1 VTIKLAQSRE
11 QSMNHTDHHRF
22 VNPRVDRIR
31 SLNDALRTTLTGGRV
46 MFTRGVA
53 ALGPQAQREIIEALR
68 RYDEFDADNDPYG
81 EHDFGMIV
89 VQGHELLFKI
99 DYYDRDLVYHSPDAA
114 DPSVTTRVLTIMLA
128 DEY

>member
-1 VTIKLAQSRE
+1 VTLTLAQSRE
-11 QSMNHTDHHRF
+11 QSMNHTHHSRF

-31 SLNDALRTTLTGGRV
+31 ALNDALRATLTGGRV
-46 MFTRGVA
+46 MFTPGVA
-53 ALGPQAQREIIEALR
+53 ALGQDVQRQIIEALR
-68 RYDEFDADNDPYG
+68 RYDDFDADNDPYG

-89 VQGHELLFKI
+89 ARGHELLFKI

-114 DPSVTTRVLTIMLA
+114 DPSVTTRVLTIMRA

>member
-1 VTIKLAQSRE
+1 
-11 QSMNHTDHHRF
+11 MNHTHHHRF

-31 SLNDALRTTLTGGRV
+31 ALNDALRTTLTGGRV
-46 MFTRGVA
+46 MFTQGVA
-53 ALGPQAQREIIEALR
+53 ALGQEAQRQIIEALR

-99 DYYDRDLVYHSPDAA
+99 DYYDRDLAFHSPDAA
-114 DPSVTTRVLTIMLA
+114 DPSVTTRVLTIMRA

>member
-1 VTIKLAQSRE
+1 
-11 QSMNHTDHHRF
+11 MNNTDHCRF

-53 ALGPQAQREIIEALR
+53 ALGPEAQRQIIEALR
-68 RYDEFDADNDPYG
+68 GYDDFDADNDPYG

-89 VQGHELLFKI
+89 AQGHGVLFKI

-114 DPSVTTRVLTIMLA
+114 DPSVTTRVLTIMRA